1 MSRRD
6 RSVRLARP
14 RPPAVVRALGLAAI
28 AFFVLPFV
36 GLLWKAPW
44 SDLVDV
50 LGAPEVRTALWLSL
64 RTSLVSMV
72 LATMLGVPLAWMLA
86 RIDFPGR
93 RVVRAIATMSMVLPP
108 VVGGVTLLFSLG
120 KRGLFGRYLD
130 QWFGFQLTFSSWGVI
145 VAQTFVA
152 MPFLVLSVEGAIQQ
166 LDPRFEGVARTLG
179 ASDWYVF
186 RHVTLPSVRSG
197 LAAGMVLAWARA
209 FGEFGAT
216 ITFAGNFPGTTQ
228 TISIATYLALDVDQR
243 EAVALSLLMIG
254 VSLVVLVSLRDR
266 WLGRPEQRV
275 TR

>member
-1 MSRRD
+1 MNRRA
-6 RSVRLARP
+6 RSARLARH
-14 RPPAVVRALGLAAI
+14 RPPAAVRILGTLAI
-28 AFFVLPFV
+28 AFFVLPFA

-44 SDLVDV
+44 RSLWSV
-50 LGAPEVRTALWLSL
+50 LGTHEVRTALWLSL
-64 RTSLVSMV
+64 RTSLTSTV
-72 LATMLGVPLAWMLA
+72 LATVLGVPLAWMLA

-93 RVVRAIATMSMVLPP
+93 RLVRAIATMSMVLPP

-120 KRGLFGRYLD
+120 KRGLFGQYLD
-130 QWFGFQLTFSSWGVI
+130 QWFGVQLTFSAWGVV

-166 LDPRFEGVARTLG
+166 FDPRFEGAARTLG

-186 RHVTLPSVRSG
+186 RHVTVPAVRSG
-197 LAAGMVLAWARA
+197 VAAGMVLAWARA

-243 EAVALSLLMIG
+243 QAVALSLLMIG
-254 VSLVVLVSLRDR
+254 ISLAVLVSLRDR
-266 WLGRPEQRV
+266 WLGRPDQGVLR
-275 TR
+275 